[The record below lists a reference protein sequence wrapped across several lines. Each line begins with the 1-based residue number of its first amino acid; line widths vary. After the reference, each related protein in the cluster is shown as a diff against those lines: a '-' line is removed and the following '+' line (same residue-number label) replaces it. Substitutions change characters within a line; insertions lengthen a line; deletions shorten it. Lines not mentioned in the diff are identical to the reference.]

1 MSTQTHEEVP
11 TLPTK
16 DVLTMTG
23 DNLDG
28 SSIHDVIN
36 VPQFHYDGVHTA
48 GPQFDEDI
56 LITIGKN
63 WDE

>member
-36 VPQFHYDGVHTA
+36 VPQFHYDGAHKV
-48 GPQFDEDI
+48 GPEFDEYM
-56 LITIGKN
+56 LMNIGK
-63 WDE
+63 